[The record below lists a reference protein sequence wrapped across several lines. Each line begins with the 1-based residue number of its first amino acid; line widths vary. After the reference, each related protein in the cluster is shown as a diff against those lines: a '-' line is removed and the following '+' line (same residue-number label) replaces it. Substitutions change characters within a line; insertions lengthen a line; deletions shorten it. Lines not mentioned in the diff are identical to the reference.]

1 MKPFSGL
8 KPVVEYH
15 FSVRISIIT
24 WWLLSSPS
32 IFQVVQTFLA
42 KTFNWEVFK
51 EASFR
56 KSYIRTS
63 YKQKANCRT
72 GGNSRTKNKSR
83 WPEWWAAGR
92 ENYLVTIW
100 ASPLESKESNLSNG
114 WKFKGKWNSKAR
126 PSEQNKEIWFSNF
139 SVCKRRAIVEW

>member
-56 KSYIRTS
+56 KSYIRM
-63 YKQKANCRT
+63 YKLQ
-72 GGNSRTKNKSR
+72 TK
-83 WPEWWAAGR
+83 G
-92 ENYLVTIW
+92 
-100 ASPLESKESNLSNG
+100 
-114 WKFKGKWNSKAR
+114 
-126 PSEQNKEIWFSNF
+126 
-139 SVCKRRAIVEW
+139 